1 VPATLSTDE
10 ILSNFDKSAEHATS
24 VHTNRALGTLIT
36 AIVLYL
42 SNLAAL
48 LYANPIL
55 AAVLFLS
62 GLHFHQHSF
71 RHMTMG
77 EITTQNRQ
85 IAHLI
90 ASLGAKSH
98 MTHGDS
104 Q

>member
-1 VPATLSTDE
+1 MPATLSTDE
-10 ILSNFDKSAEHATS
+10 ILSNFDKSAEHTTS
-24 VHTNRALGTLIT
+24 VHTNRALGTLVT

-42 SNLAAL
+42 GGLAAL
-48 LYANPIL
+48 LYANPIF
-55 AAVLFLS
+55 AAALFLS

-85 IAHLI
+85 MAQLI
-90 ASLGAKSH
+90 ASLGANSQVI
-98 MTHGDS
+98 HGDS